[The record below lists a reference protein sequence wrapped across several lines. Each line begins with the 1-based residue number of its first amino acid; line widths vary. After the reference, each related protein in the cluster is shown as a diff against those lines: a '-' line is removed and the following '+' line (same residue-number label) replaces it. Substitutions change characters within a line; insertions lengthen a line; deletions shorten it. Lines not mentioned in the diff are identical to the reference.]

1 MKADM
6 SKMLDVAWKA
16 LKIIILIVVVV
27 FCISFTH
34 KKRTEHRKKR
44 DVSNISSM
52 VVREKNK
59 IIELSAVKYCE
70 DVIVFDT
77 EYNRLAGRMDT
88 VAVVI
93 LKGTATVGFDLAKMK
108 EGDIAFDGDTLFVR
122 LPDPEILDVIINPSD
137 VELFDYKK
145 GWDYDSGMPMM
156 SRRGK
161 DKLVR
166 NARATGVLERASISG
181 ISAITEIFGAVCDS
195 PVVVISGASPQPTIS
210 LPSAPSGR

>member
-1 MKADM
+1 MKADI
-6 SKMLDVAWKA
+6 SKILDIVWKA
-16 LKIIILIVVVV
+16 LKIIILVIVVI
-27 FCISFTH
+27 FCLSFF
-34 KKRTEHRKKR
+34 HRKNDERRRKR
-44 DVSNISSM
+44 DVSNIAGM

-59 IIELSAVKYCE
+59 IIEMSAVKYCE

-77 EYNRLAGRMDT
+77 RYNKMLGKTDT
-88 VAVVI
+88 VAVAI
-93 LKGTATVGFDLAKMK
+93 LKGTATIGFDLAKMK
-108 EGDIAFDGDTLFVR
+108 DGDIAFVGDTLFVR

-166 NARATGVLERASISG
+166 DAKAGGILERASVSG
-181 ISAITEIFGAVCDS
+181 TRALSEIFGAVCDS
-195 PVVVISGASPQPTIS
+195 PVVVLSGASPQPSFS
-210 LPSAPSGR
+210 LPSEPAGR